1 MRIEKIICI
10 FVYKKYCNFWRNI
23 SLTFALTI
31 KLFFSI
37 KCENISINFKCNKI
51 WTNFSLF
58 FRSNGPLIMK
68 QSWLQVE
75 LTEGYMFGIFPKL
88 ERNKVLKMPKTDPLN
103 SFLFMEDTLLKFL
116 TFLGTPM
123 THGLFALSLRIISCR
138 FGKWLKIFT
147 MMKKL
152 ILLPLKLKLH
162 NNFINIWHFRSL
174 KSRQFIF
181 TEFLPYLFSQ

>member
-1 MRIEKIICI
+1 
-10 FVYKKYCNFWRNI
+10 
-23 SLTFALTI
+23 
-31 KLFFSI
+31 
-37 KCENISINFKCNKI
+37 
-51 WTNFSLF
+51 
-58 FRSNGPLIMK
+58 MK

-75 LTEGYMFGIFPKL
+75 LIEGYMFGIFPKL

-123 THGLFALSLRIISCR
+123 IHGLFAPSLRIISCR

-174 KSRQFIF
+174 KSSQFIF
-181 TEFLPYLFSQ
+181 TEFLPYLFSQWARIFTEFDFT

>member
-1 MRIEKIICI
+1 
-10 FVYKKYCNFWRNI
+10 
-23 SLTFALTI
+23 
-31 KLFFSI
+31 
-37 KCENISINFKCNKI
+37 
-51 WTNFSLF
+51 
-58 FRSNGPLIMK
+58 MK

-88 ERNKVLKMPKTDPLN
+88 VRNKVRKMLKMDPLN

-174 KSRQFIF
+174 KSSQFIF
-181 TEFLPYLFSQ
+181 TEILPYLFSQWARILTKVRENSISRKKYF